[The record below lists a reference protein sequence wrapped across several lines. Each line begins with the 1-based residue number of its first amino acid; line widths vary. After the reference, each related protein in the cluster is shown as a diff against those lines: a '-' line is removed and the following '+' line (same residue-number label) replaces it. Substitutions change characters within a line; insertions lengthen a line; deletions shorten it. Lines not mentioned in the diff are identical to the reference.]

1 MDLFPKIEMDLI
13 EETPDPLDEENES
26 DEEIKEV
33 IEEKE
38 PEPELEPEPKPK
50 PVIKQEDIFQDKKP
64 IIKPIKEDKPPKKKR
79 VMTEEQKER
88 LRLGREKAL
97 ANRRAKAKEKKEVK
111 ELQDKKKQ
119 KEIQE
124 LKDYVNDVP
133 SKNTQM
139 PSLTEEQIQERTQK
153 AIKLALM
160 EHEEERQKRKAIKKE
175 KQKKEAQESQIKDMV
190 INASLYNRPAPR
202 YGDENFFDVCFQ

>member
-26 DEEIKEV
+26 DEEEIKAV
-33 IEEKE
+33 IEDKE
-38 PEPELEPEPKPK
+38 PEPEPEPKP
-50 PVIKQEDIFQDKKP
+50 VINQEDIFQDKKP
-64 IIKPIKEDKPPKKKR
+64 IIKPIKEDKPVKKKR
-79 VMTEEQKER
+79 VMSEEQKER

-111 ELQDKKKQ
+111 ELQTKKKQ

-133 SKNTQM
+133 SENKMM
-139 PSLTEEQIQERTQK
+139 PSVSEEEIEKRTQK
-153 AIKLALM
+153 AIKLALA
-160 EHEEERQKRKAIKKE
+160 EHEEERQKRKVIKKL
-175 KQKKEAQESQIKDMV
+175 KQKEQNEHDRIKDMV
-190 INASLYNRPAPR
+190 INASLYNKPAPK
-202 YGDENFFDVCFQ
+202 YGDDDFFDSCFH

>member
-13 EETPDPLDEENES
+13 QETPDALDEENES
-26 DEEIKEV
+26 DEEDIKEV

-38 PEPELEPEPKPK
+38 PEPEPK

-64 IIKPIKEDKPPKKKR
+64 IIKPIKEDKPVKKKR
-79 VMTEEQKER
+79 VMSEEQKER

-97 ANRRAKAKEKKEVK
+97 ANRRAKAQEKKEVK
-111 ELQDKKKQ
+111 ELQTKKKQ

-133 SKNTQM
+133 SGNNMM
-139 PSLTEEQIQERTQK
+139 PSVSEEDIEKRTQK
-153 AIKLALM
+153 AIKLALA
-160 EHEEERQKRKAIKKE
+160 EHEEERLKRKAIKKQ
-175 KQKKEAQESQIKDMV
+175 KQKKESQEAQIKDMAM
-190 INASLYNRPAPR
+190 NASLYNRPAPR
-202 YGDENFFDVCFQ
+202 YGDADFFDLCFQ

>member
-26 DEEIKEV
+26 DEEEIKEV

-38 PEPELEPEPKPK
+38 PSPK

-79 VMTEEQKER
+79 VMSEEQKER

-97 ANRRAKAKEKKEVK
+97 ANRRAKAQEKKEVK
-111 ELQDKKKQ
+111 ELQTKKKQ

-133 SKNTQM
+133 SGNNMM
-139 PSLTEEQIQERTQK
+139 PSVSEEEIEKRTQK

-175 KQKKEAQESQIKDMV
+175 KQKKESQEAQIKDMV

-202 YGDENFFDVCFQ
+202 YGDADFFDSCFQ

>member
-13 EETPDPLDEENES
+13 EETPDALDEENES
-26 DEEIKEV
+26 DDEDIQEV

-38 PEPELEPEPKPK
+38 PEPK
-50 PVIKQEDIFQDKKP
+50 PVINQEDIFQDKKP
-64 IIKPIKEDKPPKKKR
+64 IIKPIKEDKPVKKKR
-79 VMTEEQKER
+79 VMSEEQKER

-111 ELQDKKKQ
+111 ELQTKKKQ

-133 SKNTQM
+133 SENKMM
-139 PSLTEEQIQERTQK
+139 PSLTEDQIQERTQK
-153 AIKLALM
+153 AIKLALA
-160 EHEEERQKRKAIKKE
+160 EHEEERQKRKVIKKQ
-175 KQKKEAQESQIKDMV
+175 KQKKESEESKIKDMV
-190 INASLYNRPAPR
+190 INASLYNKPAPK
-202 YGDENFFDVCFQ
+202 YGDDDFFDSCFH

>member
-13 EETPDPLDEENES
+13 EETPDALDEENES
-26 DEEIKEV
+26 DDDEEIQEV

-38 PEPELEPEPKPK
+38 PEPK
-50 PVIKQEDIFQDKKP
+50 PVINQEDIFQDKKP
-64 IIKPIKEDKPPKKKR
+64 IIKPIKEDKPVKKKR
-79 VMTEEQKER
+79 VMSEEQKER

-111 ELQDKKKQ
+111 ELQTKKKQ

-133 SKNTQM
+133 SENKMM
-139 PSLTEEQIQERTQK
+139 PSLTEDQIQERTQK
-153 AIKLALM
+153 AIKLALA
-160 EHEEERQKRKAIKKE
+160 EHEEERQKRKVIKKQ
-175 KQKKEAQESQIKDMV
+175 KQKKESEESKIKDMV
-190 INASLYNRPAPR
+190 INASLYNKPAPK
-202 YGDENFFDVCFQ
+202 YGDDDFFDSCFH

>member
-26 DEEIKEV
+26 DEEEIKAV
-33 IEEKE
+33 IEDKE
-38 PEPELEPEPKPK
+38 PEPEPSPK

-64 IIKPIKEDKPPKKKR
+64 IIKPIKEDKPVKKKR
-79 VMTEEQKER
+79 VMSEEQKER

-97 ANRRAKAKEKKEVK
+97 ANRRAKAQEKKEVK
-111 ELQDKKKQ
+111 ELQTKKKQ

-133 SKNTQM
+133 SGNNMM
-139 PSLTEEQIQERTQK
+139 PSVSEEEIEKRTQK
-153 AIKLALM
+153 AIKLALA
-160 EHEEERQKRKAIKKE
+160 EHEEERQKRKAIKKQ
-175 KQKKEAQESQIKDMV
+175 KQKKESQEAQIKDMAM
-190 INASLYNRPAPR
+190 NASLYNRPAPR
-202 YGDENFFDVCFQ
+202 YGDADFFDLCFQ